1 MGIIQSQ
8 LLAYAA
14 CCTGM
19 CLTFLTW
26 QLVLSGRMQYAGL
39 ESNEQRRQFMETHEN
54 MKEAAGASFK
64 YTVPATDG
72 TRMPCCSKAWRFVYG
87 VSEWAHKK
95 KAYRK
100 SGSSKKFTKRSKHF
114 GRRERMMISWL
125 KAYASKAGCKLP
137 FSEHAAPN
145 PVIRLPFPTKV
156 LVHKVYKNQLR
167 PSKNVLK
174 PLDFPRFT
182 SVWKNSLEL
191 SHIKCSKY
199 KPGFSKCD
207 VCKEYETNKLKK
219 ITPCEREILDRNFL
233 KHVEEFMSEKNQ
245 YYGARAKAV
254 SNSHD
259 YISIIM
265 DAMDQRKTRIPF
277 WTNPAKIVAH
287 CFLLKLKLFC
297 AIVHGYGSFYFWCT
311 EQVKHDTNLAIEV
324 LHRVLLKYQREKGDL
339 PPVLYLQLDNGPD
352 QKSKQF
358 LAFIAYLVQMKVFN
372 KIKVSYLLVGHTH
385 EDPDQAFSHVGR
397 FFRKVV
403 QTILSVSSFIAAL
416 MNCFKTPTSIPRCVE
431 QISYCYDTTSLK
443 QILDQNFARFDL
455 AEETFDKCHYFVFK
469 RNKEGRACMQYKHK
483 RYSDALMP
491 RQFDVGSKYTS
502 SVNGLGTVIACE
514 PEKDVITKEKFWNY
528 TIRYEPNNDQPFE
541 TVKRSRASKFTIVM
555 FPDAGQGYPEMP
567 AQFPTAK
574 FTGTFDDCLG
584 MQKTG
589 IDEIIRKLKLREKD
603 PDVCESWDAFWLSV
617 PREIDV
623 PQELTQPFEI
633 PHAQKKPTYIVAKK
647 RPAAVLDD
655 GNRPIQVVTHQN
667 YRKTDRDNAKKQ
679 QTQEGLDST
688 QLDKLEKGDTLL
700 LNLLP
705 ENNDK
710 YKLPFVLAHVDSNI
724 SNLDTTDK
732 NTIFPVQIL
741 RPIDLV
747 SLTNKFVK
755 WKGDD
760 NRLWRP
766 SVERSQVR
774 MIVQMTKTKKLT
786 SRSQALIRST
796 FPSYFCS
803 EKV

>member
-1 MGIIQSQ
+1 
-8 LLAYAA
+8 
-14 CCTGM
+14 
-19 CLTFLTW
+19 
-26 QLVLSGRMQYAGL
+26 
-39 ESNEQRRQFMETHEN
+39 
-54 MKEAAGASFK
+54 
-64 YTVPATDG
+64 
-72 TRMPCCSKAWRFVYG
+72 
-87 VSEWAHKK
+87 
-95 KAYRK
+95 
-100 SGSSKKFTKRSKHF
+100 
-114 GRRERMMISWL
+114 
-125 KAYASKAGCKLP
+125 
-137 FSEHAAPN
+137 
-145 PVIRLPFPTKV
+145 
-156 LVHKVYKNQLR
+156 
-167 PSKNVLK
+167 
-174 PLDFPRFT
+174 
-182 SVWKNSLEL
+182 
-191 SHIKCSKY
+191 
-199 KPGFSKCD
+199 
-207 VCKEYETNKLKK
+207 
-219 ITPCEREILDRNFL
+219 
-233 KHVEEFMSEKNQ
+233 
-245 YYGARAKAV
+245 
-254 SNSHD
+254 
-259 YISIIM
+259 
-265 DAMDQRKTRIPF
+265 
-277 WTNPAKIVAH
+277 
-287 CFLLKLKLFC
+287 
-297 AIVHGYGSFYFWCT
+297 
-311 EQVKHDTNLAIEV
+311 
-324 LHRVLLKYQREKGDL
+324 
-339 PPVLYLQLDNGPD
+339 
-352 QKSKQF
+352 
-358 LAFIAYLVQMKVFN
+358 
-372 KIKVSYLLVGHTH
+372 
-385 EDPDQAFSHVGR
+385 
-397 FFRKVV
+397 
-403 QTILSVSSFIAAL
+403 
-416 MNCFKTPTSIPRCVE
+416 
-431 QISYCYDTTSLK
+431 
-443 QILDQNFARFDL
+443 
-455 AEETFDKCHYFVFK
+455 
-469 RNKEGRACMQYKHK
+469 
-483 RYSDALMP
+483 
-491 RQFDVGSKYTS
+491 
-502 SVNGLGTVIACE
+502 
-514 PEKDVITKEKFWNY
+514 
-528 TIRYEPNNDQPFE
+528 
-541 TVKRSRASKFTIVM
+541 M

-589 IDEIIRKLKLREKD
+589 IDKIIRKLKLREKD